1 MVSSASGLFRFQH
14 EEGRAL
20 VAFYDRP
27 RLVGA
32 RLEALS
38 EMRELFDDLDRHAFA
53 VVHLAFPV
61 RSLGDKLAVAVR
73 EAEEELVSRPF
84 DEALLPLIREENGFL
99 EFVHRV
105 RGLPSLVLCT
115 MAGDVDF
122 AFLGLALAC
131 DFRIAADD
139 TRFVNQWL
147 RAGEPPMGAA
157 VWFLTR
163 YLGIGRAASLLLD
176 TPALTAQDARRLGL
190 VQRSVP
196 AAELLGAGEEAAR
209 RIARLPPEAVAAMK
223 RALIAATGDL
233 EPYLEI
239 EARLLQRA
247 LHFSGAVAERGE
259 PGGDSRR

>member
-1 MVSSASGLFRFQH
+1 MVSSASGLFRFEH

-27 RLVGA
+27 RLMGA

-38 EMRELFDDLDRHAFA
+38 EMRDLFDDLERHAFT
-53 VVHLAFPV
+53 VVHLAFPI
-61 RSLGDKLAVAVR
+61 RSLGDNLAVAVR
-73 EAEEELVSRPF
+73 EAETELVSRPF
-84 DEALLPLIREENGFL
+84 DEAVLPLIREENGFL
-99 EFVHRV
+99 EYIHRV

-115 MAGDVDF
+115 VAGDVDF

-139 TRFVNQWL
+139 SRFVNQWL

-176 TPALTAQDARRLGL
+176 KPALTAQDARRLGL
-190 VQRSVP
+190 VQRCVP

-209 RIARLPPEAVAAMK
+209 RFARLPLGTVAAMK
-223 RALIAATGDL
+223 RALVAATGDL
-233 EPYLEI
+233 ESYLEL
-239 EARLLQRA
+239 EALQVERA
-247 LHFSGAVAERGE
+247 MRSAASFERRDE
-259 PGGDSRR
+259 PDEAPSR

>member
-1 MVSSASGLFRFQH
+1 MVSSASGLFRFEH
-14 EEGRAL
+14 EGGRAL
-20 VAFYDRP
+20 VEFYDRP
-27 RLVGA
+27 RLLGA

-38 EMRELFDDLDRHAFA
+38 EMRDLFDALERHQFA

-61 RSLGDKLAVAVR
+61 RSLGDKLVVAVR
-73 EAEEELVSRPF
+73 EAEKELVSRPF
-84 DEALLPLIREENGFL
+84 DGALLPLIREENGFL
-99 EFVHRV
+99 EFIHRV

-115 MAGDVDF
+115 VAGDVDF

-163 YLGIGRAASLLLD
+163 YLGIGRATSLLLD
-176 TPALTAQDARRLGL
+176 RPALTAQDARRLGL
-190 VQRSVP
+190 VQRCVP
-196 AAELLGAGEEAAR
+196 AAELLSAGEEAAR
-209 RIARLPPEAVAAMK
+209 RLARLPLGAAAAMK
-223 RALIAATGDL
+223 RALVAATGDL

-247 LHFSGAVAERGE
+247 LHSSATVVDRGE

>member
-27 RLVGA
+27 RLMGA

-38 EMRELFDDLDRHAFA
+38 EMRDLFDDLERHAFT

-61 RSLGDKLAVAVR
+61 HSLGDKLAVAVR
-73 EAEEELVSRPF
+73 EAEKDLASRPF
-84 DEALLPLIREENGFL
+84 DEAMLPLIREENGFL
-99 EFVHRV
+99 EFIHRV

-115 MAGDVDF
+115 VAGEVDF

-176 TPALTAQDARRLGL
+176 KPALTAQGARRLGL
-190 VQRSVP
+190 VQRCVP
-196 AAELLGAGEEAAR
+196 AAELLSAGEEAAR
-209 RIARLPPEAVAAMK
+209 RFARLPLEAVAAMK
-223 RALIAATGDL
+223 RALVAATGDL
-233 EPYLEI
+233 ESYLEI
-239 EARLLQRA
+239 ESRLLARA
-247 LHFSGAVAERGE
+247 LHVSGAVGDRGE